1 MIVYYKRLANTLM
14 VLGALLGAIVGL
26 IHYHGVI
33 LCNPSKIAIFVFA
46 LYIFTGIIVFRLIGA
61 VVANKKLKEVQSKLF
76 LETKPKE
83 FLTIFEPVNARV
95 PHNLAEYANG
105 QHWISYAR
113 EALGDFDG
121 AWDAIKDLKPE
132 ELKIHALT
140 TSSLI
145 VNQKTNLMILK
156 RDFEAAEYQIEDLK
170 HLKELA
176 VKRAKR
182 LSDNL
187 AQQIRVQEARIA
199 AAKGSEDADINY
211 LLEEVQYA
219 SNVIYKKE
227 IQLEIAEYYLRMD
240 SSDSS
245 LKDKAIEL
253 LKDIVRERKGLY
265 SEEMADKL
273 IANPE
278 SVYRYIEYNES
289 SVNEDPV
296 ISDDTAVE
304 ETV

>member
-14 VLGALLGAIVGL
+14 VLGALLGAMVGL
-26 IHYHGVI
+26 IHYRGVI
-33 LCNPSKIAIFVFA
+33 LGNSSKIAIFVFA

>member
-33 LCNPSKIAIFVFA
+33 LGNPSKIAIFVFA

-253 LKDIVRERKGLY
+253 LKDIVRDRKGLY

-273 IANPE
+273 ISNPE